1 MSELARTREAGA
13 TRRLLALVIAGFLA
27 LTAGVS
33 GAATAHAQED
43 GFKHTFDKGH
53 TDIFNTVS
61 DGENLDLKLKED
73 ITGSHVVHDP
83 EEVLLK
89 VKQEAWNKEQ
99 GLIDLIGEPGYFLP
113 QTQNPNLLWPGW
125 DTQGSQNG
133 GFKSIDF
140 HFESVEGPGKVF
152 LFTQQGLGSLGPR
165 LDDGDIELKDG
176 SILSQSFPAHE
187 HTNWAFTKP
196 GHYVFKVRAQGEN
209 DKGELKSSK
218 IHTYTWEV
226 GNAEGDAPIPG
237 APQEYNPNGG
247 NPEVVDPE
255 VKDSEV
261 SDPEVE
267 DPNKVEQ
274 DAKDPNGG
282 NNKETGNQST
292 GKPKG
297 EGAPADQNQD
307 NNQPAPAPAPA
318 PAPGANENNE
328 GAKGGDQ
335 PKCVPGEPALI
346 PKIKDDREQPATW
359 RNFNEL
365 TFGLGDSAH
374 RKLPKDVGPFKA
386 GSDAW
391 MIASSQQPDVPWV
404 GANTQN
410 ESVLSNTTG
419 NVTWELTGFN
429 GPGAMYVYTAGV
441 LGEVVG
447 EEWFSATPGNPSG
460 SHVIPANTHVHPNWV
475 FEKPGRYEVKIK
487 QTTET
492 KEGKTVSG
500 EDTVVFEVDGQGNAN
515 SGHFD
520 IGAEYTDGA
529 ENCAGGGAG
538 GQAGKGGLA
547 NTGVSS
553 YALPISILAFGVVI
567 AGAGMV
573 FHSRVKQATRS

>member
-1 MSELARTREAGA
+1 MSELTRTREAGA

-33 GAATAHAQED
+33 GAATAHAQEG
-43 GFKHTFDKGH
+43 GFEHTFDQGH

-73 ITGSHVVHDP
+73 ITDSHVLHDP

-113 QTQNPNLLWPGW
+113 QTQNSNLLWPGW
-125 DTQGSQNG
+125 DTQDSRNG
-133 GFKSIDF
+133 GFDSINF

-152 LFTQQGLGSLGPR
+152 ILQLGTFGGFEPR
-165 LDDGDIELKDG
+165 LAGGDKELKTG
-176 SILSQSFPAHE
+176 SILSVPQPTHE
-187 HTNWAFTKP
+187 HTNWVFTEP
-196 GHYVFKVRAQGEN
+196 GHYVFKVRAEGEN
-209 DKGELKSSK
+209 GNGELKSSK

-226 GNAEGDAPIPG
+226 GDVDGDAPIPG
-237 APQEYNPNGG
+237 VPQEYHLEGEDNHGGEGNHDGESHHGG
-247 NPEVVDPE
+247 NTTTNSGDGNT
-255 VKDSEV
+255 SG
-261 SDPEVE
+261 SAG
-267 DPNKVEQ
+267 Q
-274 DAKDPNGG
+274 GG
-282 NNKETGNQST
+282 N
-292 GKPKG
+292 
-297 EGAPADQNQD
+297 ADQNQ
-307 NNQPAPAPAPA
+307 NANQPAPAPAPSG
-318 PAPGANENNE
+318 PGTNE
-328 GAKGGDQ
+328 GAKGGDE
-335 PKCVPGEPALI
+335 PVCVPGEPALI

-374 RKLPKDVGPFKA
+374 RELPKDVGPFKA

-391 MIASSQQPDVPWV
+391 MIASLQQPDVPWV

-429 GPGAMYVYTAGV
+429 GPGAMYVYTQGV
-441 LGEVVG
+441 FNNVVG

-460 SHVIPANTHVHPNWV
+460 SHVIPANTHVHPNWA
-475 FEKPGRYEVKIK
+475 FEKPGRYEVTIK
-487 QTTET
+487 QSTET
-492 KEGKTVSG
+492 NDGKTISG
-500 EDTVVFEVDGQGNAN
+500 EDTVVFEVGGQGNAN

-538 GQAGKGGLA
+538 GQGANGGQAGKGGLA

-553 YALPISILAFGVVI
+553 YALPISILAFGVVV

>member
-1 MSELARTREAGA
+1 MSELTRTREAGA

-83 EEVLLK
+83 EDVLLK
-89 VKQEAWNKEQ
+89 VKQDAWNEEPA
-99 GLIDLIGEPGYFLP
+99 LVDFIGEPGYFLP
-113 QTQNPNLLWPGW
+113 QTQDFKLLWPGW

-152 LFTQQGLGSLGPR
+152 LFKQGTLGGLEPR
-165 LDDGDIELKDG
+165 LDDGDKELKDG
-176 SILSQSFPAHE
+176 SILSQTFPAHE
-187 HTNWAFTKP
+187 HTNWVFTKP
-196 GHYVFKVRAQGEN
+196 GRYVFKVRAQGEN
-209 DKGELKSSK
+209 GKGELKSSEVR
-218 IHTYTWEV
+218 TYTWQV
-226 GNAEGDAPIPG
+226 GDEPKEEQPPVENQP
-237 APQEYNPNGG
+237 NPDGEG
-247 NPEVVDPE
+247 NPG
-255 VKDSEV
+255 
-261 SDPEVE
+261 
-267 DPNKVEQ
+267 
-274 DAKDPNGG
+274 GG
-282 NNKETGNQST
+282 NNTDSEHNPGGGDTNAGAGNENT
-292 GKPKG
+292 
-297 EGAPADQNQD
+297 GAPADQHDPAGQNQD

-318 PAPGANENNE
+318 PALGANENNE

-492 KEGKTVSG
+492 KDGKTVSG

-529 ENCAGGGAG
+529 ENCAGGGAGGQGANG